1 MIVLNKEG
9 KLLKRNTSRSVVKW
23 SLIIIL
29 SAVGIWLLYFCFE
42 GFILDYFN
50 NKAYRAA
57 YLSTSGYAKELSL
70 SALDYED
77 IQKEYGTPTSIVRE
91 KSAVNPDVM
100 LVCNE
105 YPGVS
110 VYYSEVTEFSGAITR
125 YVYLISITGKEYRF
139 GSLNIG
145 IGSSRMRVRI
155 AYLLDQKIESDE
167 LANSAEYF
175 PGVDEGFY
183 GDDWSRILFSY
194 DENGKVV
201 SMALEPSEFWGW

>member
-1 MIVLNKEG
+1 MF
-9 KLLKRNTSRSVVKW
+9 LKRVTSRSVVKA

-29 SAVGIWLLYFCFE
+29 SAVGIWLLYFCVE
-42 GFILDYFN
+42 GLLLDYFN
-50 NKAYRAA
+50 NKVYQAA
-57 YLSTSGYAKELSL
+57 YLPTSGYAKELNL
-70 SALDYED
+70 SALDYEE
-77 IQKEYGTPTSIVRE
+77 IQKEYSRPASIVRE
-91 KSAVNPDVM
+91 ESAVNPDVM

-139 GSLNIG
+139 GSLDIG
-145 IGSSRMRVRI
+145 IGSTRMQVRI

-167 LANSAEYF
+167 LANSAEHF

-183 GDDWSRILFSY
+183 GDGWSRILFCY
-194 DENGKVV
+194 DDAGIVT
-201 SMALEPSEFWGW
+201 SMAYEPPSF